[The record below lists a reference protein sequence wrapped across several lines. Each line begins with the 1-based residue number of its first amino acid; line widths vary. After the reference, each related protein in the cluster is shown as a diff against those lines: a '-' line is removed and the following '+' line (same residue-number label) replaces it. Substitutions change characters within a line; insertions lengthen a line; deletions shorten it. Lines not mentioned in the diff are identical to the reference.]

1 MAEVGFSHV
10 TKVYPDGTTAV
21 RDLTLQIDDGQLVVL
36 VGPSG
41 CGKTTVL
48 RMVAGLEDVSGGEIR
63 VDGRVVN
70 DVDPSERDV
79 AMVFQTYA
87 LYPHMTVGQNIGFP
101 LKIAKLPRDEQ
112 ERRVRDVA
120 RLLGLD
126 GELNRRPRQL
136 SGGQRQRVAM
146 GRAIV
151 RQPQVFL
158 MDEPLSNLDASL
170 RFQMRAEIANLQQR
184 VGVTTIYVT
193 HDQVEAMTIGNR
205 VAVMRRGELLQFG
218 DPQEIYDRPQ
228 DLFVARF
235 VGSPPMNL
243 IEGELSH
250 DGGYAVS
257 IAGRE
262 IPLDAAETAD
272 RGVLDPY
279 VGRSVVIGFRPER
292 LEDAAVASDVPADRR
307 ISGTVTLRETLGS
320 DILVHFEV
328 EGSRPLS
335 GRVRAAAVEAAVDPV
350 ELEPAADE
358 PGLSFIGR
366 FDPRSRARQRER
378 VQAAIRPGAMQLFDP
393 ETGAAIG
400 RLVRAP
406 TVQP

>member
-1 MAEVGFSHV
+1 MADVSFSQV

-126 GELNRRPRQL
+126 SELNRRPRQL

-193 HDQVEAMTIGNR
+193 HDQVEAMTIGSR

-218 DPQEIYDRPQ
+218 EPQEIYDRPQ

-243 IEGELSH
+243 IEGELAR

-262 IPLDAAETAD
+262 IPLDAVETAD
-272 RGVLDPY
+272 RGALDPY
-279 VGRSVVIGFRPER
+279 VGRSVVVGFRPER

-320 DILVHFEV
+320 DVLVHFEV

-366 FDPRSRARQRER
+366 FDPKSRARQRER

-400 RLVRAP
+400 RR
-406 TVQP
+406 

>member
-1 MAEVGFSHV
+1 MADVSFSHV

-193 HDQVEAMTIGNR
+193 HDQVEAMTIGSR

-243 IEGELSH
+243 IEGELAH

-272 RGVLDPY
+272 RGALDPY
-279 VGRSVVIGFRPER
+279 VGRSVVVGFRPER

-320 DILVHFEV
+320 DVLVHFEV

-366 FDPRSRARQRER
+366 FDPRTRVRQRER

-400 RLVRAP
+400 RWVRA
-406 TVQP
+406 V